1 MVFFISTQR
10 GVDLLILSL
19 SKYCNNA
26 RTLLDKTSSITINNL
41 LLMGFHTIFCVSK
54 HKAFLITI
62 SHKKCI
68 LLRITRGQNESKFGF
83 IKLYQ
88 SLLFLPLRVKYFF
101 QGVEFFKIYLTV
113 VRCFPEVSNWH
124 HVDCVTLC
132 NSLFTFTIPYT
143 RWLGPCSVL
152 HISEVESL
160 KIYVHFNAA
169 IPAVSI
175 Q

>member
-1 MVFFISTQR
+1 MFQ
-10 GVDLLILSL
+10 
-19 SKYCNNA
+19 
-26 RTLLDKTSSITINNL
+26 
-41 LLMGFHTIFCVSK
+41 K

-62 SHKKCI
+62 SHQKCI
-68 LLRITRGQNESKFGF
+68 LLRIPGGQNESKFGL

-101 QGVEFFKIYLTV
+101 QGVGFLNIYLTV
-113 VRCFPEVSNWH
+113 IRCFPEDSYLHN
-124 HVDCVTLC
+124 VDCVTLC

-143 RWLGPCSVL
+143 PWLRLCSVL
-152 HISEVESL
+152 HISEAESL